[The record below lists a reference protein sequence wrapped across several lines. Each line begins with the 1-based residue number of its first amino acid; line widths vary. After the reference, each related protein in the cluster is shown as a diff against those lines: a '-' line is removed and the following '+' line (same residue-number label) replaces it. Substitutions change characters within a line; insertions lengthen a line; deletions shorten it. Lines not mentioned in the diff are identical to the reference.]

1 MPGIRSKNYSPKDK
15 KHSPCLFK
23 PLLIIF
29 QIIFVLF
36 CNPANAEDMT
46 ITTYYP
52 SPNGSYDALSVKR
65 LSVGDTNGDG
75 SINSSD
81 VSASSGYLLV
91 SGRLGIGTTA
101 PNAKLTLSNNVYT
114 SPLGSAYSQYQ
125 LLLYDSG
132 SAGTAYGMG
141 IESSNIGLNSNGGY
155 KFYQSGGS
163 TPLMVIGGASN
174 TNVGIGTASPGAKLD
189 VNQTAAGIFGIRIS
203 RVGGASDANNW
214 YLWNMDGSYGNDFE
228 IWQYP
233 NDSSPSC
240 CIQRLEIQDDGDT
253 VLVPSGG
260 NVGIGT
266 AGPAAKLHVLS
277 TGDVAHEIFD
287 TSSTANKRV
296 RINFAQNGVSNMEI
310 GTDYSLSN
318 TADLYIYNR
327 STGQTAA
334 YFNPAGNVWFSMA
347 GSVGIGT
354 TSPAQK
360 LHVAGN
366 IRIDSGAV
374 VSGTRS
380 NFFLALQS
388 DRNLVLY
395 DNGSAVW
402 ASGTSTSDIRLKKNV
417 KDIGR
422 VLDKLEK
429 IRAVSFNFKDD
440 ETNRKE
446 IGVIAQ
452 ELEKDFPELIYI
464 DPKSGYKLVDYPK
477 LTALLLQAIRD
488 LQSDTDKK
496 ISAVSD
502 KLEALSKRVDK
513 MSGK

>member
-1 MPGIRSKNYSPKDK
+1 
-15 KHSPCLFK
+15 
-23 PLLIIF
+23 
-29 QIIFVLF
+29 
-36 CNPANAEDMT
+36 
-46 ITTYYP
+46 
-52 SPNGSYDALSVKR
+52 
-65 LSVGDTNGDG
+65 
-75 SINSSD
+75 
-81 VSASSGYLLV
+81 
-91 SGRLGIGTTA
+91 
-101 PNAKLTLSNNVYT
+101 
-114 SPLGSAYSQYQ
+114 
-125 LLLYDSG
+125 
-132 SAGTAYGMG
+132 
-141 IESSNIGLNSNGGY
+141 
-155 KFYQSGGS
+155 
-163 TPLMVIGGASN
+163 MVIGGASN